1 MLYNFYCITNIKN
14 GKKYVGL
21 TKRDIE
27 IRFAEHIKYALSEH
41 DVRNDYLM
49 PLLNSIRKYG
59 KENFTISLIEQKNFE
74 TFNEAEIYE
83 GSLIKTFQT
92 FLSENGYNLNYRDEN
107 RRIYVSEICEKIVRN
122 NTGESNPFYGKKHS
136 EEVRKILSL
145 KAKERFSKP
154 ENNPRYGYKFTE
166 EDKAKWRKAKQKF
179 GKPFYAEGTLYQT
192 LGEAAVKFNLTK
204 QAIKHRIDSNNYVD
218 WYYKGE

>member
-27 IRFAEHIKYALSEH
+27 KRFSEHIKYALSEH
-41 DVRNDYLM
+41 DIRNDYFM

-59 KENFTISLIEQKNFE
+59 KENFTISLLEQKNFDS
-74 TFNEAEIYE
+74 FNDAEIYE
-83 GSLIKTFQT
+83 GSFIKTFQT
-92 FLSENGYNLNYRDEN
+92 FLSENGYNINYRDEQG
-107 RRIYVSEICEKIVRN
+107 RFYVSEIYEKIIRN
-122 NTGESNPFYGKKHS
+122 NTGENNPFYGKKHS
-136 EEVRKILSL
+136 QEVRKILSD

-166 EDKAKWRKAKQKF
+166 EDKAKWRRAKEKF
-179 GKPFYAEGTLYQT
+179 GKPFYAEGILYQT

-204 QAIKHRIDSNNYVD
+204 QAIKHRIDSNNYED
-218 WYYKGE
+218 WYYKGD